1 MSAPTTS
8 PETGSTRAGGYAGLV
23 GGLGLT
29 AAAMASGFIWASRGE
44 VPLVYVAGFLSWTG
58 YLIAHYAVT
67 GVFVD
72 DMSASESAADGDGD
86 AESETPDADGDAEP
100 EAPDA
105 GDSDGGVNS
114 VGAQLRHLAPEDP
127 VDAVGF
133 VAGIVILVAGIAL
146 LAWFVRQEN
155 FVLGNLGSGMF
166 LAGYAISHYFDSGKP
181 L

>member
-1 MSAPTTS
+1 MSTPTAS
-8 PETGSTRAGGYAGLV
+8 PETVSTRIGRFAGLV

-72 DMSASESAADGDGD
+72 DMSADGPDEDGD
-86 AESETPDADGDAEP
+86 AESPEGDAES
-100 EAPDA
+100 PD
-105 GDSDGGVNS
+105 SGVSS

-127 VDAVGF
+127 VDALGF

-155 FVLGNLGSGMF
+155 FLLGNIGSGMF

>member
-8 PETGSTRAGGYAGLV
+8 PETVSTRIGRFAGLV

-58 YLIAHYAVT
+58 YLVAHYAVT

-72 DMSASESAADGDGD
+72 DMSAAAPDDDGD
-86 AESETPDADGDAEP
+86 AASPDGDAGNSES
-100 EAPDA
+100 E
-105 GDSDGGVNS
+105 VNS

-127 VDAVGF
+127 VDALGF

-155 FVLGNLGSGMF
+155 FVLGNIGSGMF

>member
-1 MSAPTTS
+1 MSAQTS
-8 PETGSTRAGGYAGLV
+8 APGVSNPAGSYVGLV
-23 GGLGLT
+23 VGLGIT
-29 AAAMASGFIWASRGE
+29 AASMASGFIWASRGE
-44 VPLVYVAGFLSWTG
+44 VMLVYLAGFSSWTG
-58 YLIAHYAVT
+58 YLVAHYAVT

-72 DMSASESAADGDGD
+72 DMSESEEESESGTLDS
-86 AESETPDADGDAEP
+86 EPSETE
-100 EAPDA
+100 
-105 GDSDGGVNS
+105 VRS

-127 VDAVGF
+127 VDAFGF

-155 FVLGNLGSGMF
+155 FLLGNIGSGMF

>member
-8 PETGSTRAGGYAGLV
+8 QETVSARAGRYVGLVAGL
-23 GGLGLT
+23 GIT
-29 AAAMASGFIWASRGE
+29 AAAMSSGFIWASRGE
-44 VPLVYVAGFLSWTG
+44 VPLVYVAGFFSWTG

-72 DMSASESAADGDGD
+72 DMSDSSPESSVEEDT
-86 AESETPDADGDAEP
+86 E
-100 EAPDA
+100 
-105 GDSDGGVNS
+105 SDGLDGENPETEAGS
-114 VGAQLRHLAPEDP
+114 VGTQLRQLVPEDP
-127 VDAVGF
+127 IDAFGF
-133 VAGIVILVAGIAL
+133 VAGIIILVTGIAL

-155 FVLGNLGSGMF
+155 FLLGNIGSGMF